1 MPDNTDTN
9 RESDFLH
16 GAAAIAK
23 FRNEPKRRTYYLLER
38 GLLPAAKLGD
48 SWEASKERLREH
60 QRELEDANLARGRDA

>member
-1 MPDNTDTN
+1 MDNDL
-9 RESDFLH
+9 LH
-16 GAAAIAK
+16 GAQSIAD
-23 FRNEPKRRTYYLLER
+23 FRNEPVRRTYYLLER